1 MKKAF
6 PEASGGSAK
15 HCQRQRKAGTGVP
28 DGDPEGALTRNI
40 SVAGGGGQK
49 LDWREQVQE
58 VAKEMQ
64 VSINN
69 S

>member
-1 MKKAF
+1 M
-6 PEASGGSAK
+6 
-15 HCQRQRKAGTGVP
+15 P

-40 SVAGGGGQK
+40 SVVGGGGQK